1 MKGVRGQ
8 RSVSGL
14 RRCTS
19 CISPPRED
27 SGTRDCG
34 EMRMNEWKPL
44 MEGLLLLFKTDEGGE
59 RP

>member
-27 SGTRDCG
+27 SGIRDCG
-34 EMRMNEWKPL
+34 VMRINEWKPL
-44 MEGLLLLFKTDEGGE
+44 LEVFQGNCWASSVV
-59 RP
+59 